1 MGIQNRDGIIVWL
14 YNTKY
19 LRVLRRYGY
28 VHYISKRMKYALLYC
43 DHEQTKKTLNQLLK
57 LKFVKA
63 VDVSHMQEVRTTYE
77 KGKSRAEERDERL
90 MREQVR

>member
-1 MGIQNRDGIIVWL
+1 MDLQKRDGLIVWL

-28 VHYISKRMKYALLYC
+28 VHYISKRMKYAILYC
-43 DHEQTKKTLNQLLK
+43 DHEQTEGMISQLSK

-63 VDVSHMQEVRTTYE
+63 VDRSHLQEIPTTYE
-77 KGKSRAEERDERL
+77 KGKSKFEEKDE
-90 MREQVR
+90 VYN